1 MAAETGER
9 GAAPGPRA
17 RTWRPT
23 TLRRDL
29 RGGRDGLK
37 VKPDASSPFPFGLKA
52 AGHAEP
58 GRPLPVGGA
67 GTGDSGRGGRIR
79 RRVDSG
85 RASGHRGQGDPGDP
99 ARGRRGRRSP
109 VERRGQPGAAERDR
123 AAGVRAGGRLA
134 RGVGPGRKARAPGR
148 QEGGPERG
156 DAAGGAQ
163 TRREPG
169 RGMGTGLIQEE
180 SQN

>member
-23 TLRRDL
+23 NLRRDL

-37 VKPDASSPFPFGLKA
+37 VKPDVSSPFPFGLKA

-85 RASGHRGQGDPGDP
+85 RGSGHRGQGDPGDP

-109 VERRGQPGAAERDR
+109 GEGRGRPGAVERDR
-123 AAGVRAGGRLA
+123 AAGGRAGGGGA
-134 RGVGPGRKARAPGR
+134 AWRGVSDPGGRPAPQGDRRATPSGVMR
-148 QEGGPERG
+148 QEGRRRG
-156 DAAGGAQ
+156 ESRGG
-163 TRREPG
+163 EWG
-169 RGMGTGLIQEE
+169 RD
-180 SQN
+180 

>member
-23 TLRRDL
+23 NLRRDL

-58 GRPLPVGGA
+58 GRPLPVGDAAAFGGAWTVAVVRGA
-67 GTGDSGRGGRIR
+67 GA
-79 RRVDSG
+79 
-85 RASGHRGQGDPGDP
+85 RATPGTPPGDGGGAEAQWKEEAGP
-99 ARGRRGRRSP
+99 GRRSGTEQQVSAP
-109 VERRGQPGAAERDR
+109 
-123 AAGVRAGGRLA
+123 GGRPA

-148 QEGGPERG
+148 QEGDPQRG